1 MLHGIYRKSLIRT
14 NDCGV
19 AHVGTLGKK
28 IAQRRRENPNW
39 SITPCRTYDRLKR
52 QNCSAR
58 SLRL

>member
-1 MLHGIYRKSLIRT
+1 MLHGIFRMSLIRT
-14 NDCGV
+14 NECGV

-28 IAQRRRENPNW
+28 IAQRRRETPNW
-39 SITPCRTYDRLKR
+39 SITPCQNYGHPKR